1 MLEKIDLSSPIPSH
15 IAIIMD
21 GNGRWAKSRLLP
33 RSAGHKAGVKT
44 VKDIV
49 RAAKGFN
56 IKVLTLYAF
65 STENWKRPESEVSFL
80 FSLLLFFIKR
90 DFNELLEEGVKLR
103 ILGDITEFPKELQN
117 EINKSVKESAANKDI
132 ELNIALNYGARQEII
147 YAFKELVQKGIT
159 NPTQEDIS
167 SLLYTSGQPDPDL
180 IIRTSGEFRLSNFLL
195 WQAAY
200 SEIYITDKFWPDFMK
215 DDLEAAICEFQ
226 KRERRFGG
234 L

>member
-1 MLEKIDLSSPIPSH
+1 LEKIDLSSPIPSH

>member
-1 MLEKIDLSSPIPSH
+1 MEKIDLSSPIPSH